1 MSYFVQAD
9 LEALIPRPW
18 LVEGL
23 NDDAEATTDEDI
35 AAAAAEGFAK
45 VKALAENEVNGVLGS
60 RYAVPLDVS
69 ANTGLAAFLKT
80 LCVLIGVE
88 AVFERRGREMLK
100 SRVEKLKNDRIRLAS
115 IAKGTDPLSP
125 SVKPVN
131 TPGLVFSED
140 SRVYS
145 ENVAA

>member
-1 MSYFVQAD
+1 MSYFLQAD

-23 NDDAEATTDEDI
+23 NDDATATETEDVE
-35 AAAAAEGFAK
+35 AAAAVGFAK
-45 VKALAENEVNGVLGS
+45 VQALAENEVNGVLGA

-69 ANTGLAAFLKT
+69 GNTGLAAFLNS
-80 LCVLIGVE
+80 LCVLIAVE
-88 AVFERRGREMLK
+88 AVFDRRGRDLTK
-100 SRVEKLKNDRIRLAS
+100 SRIEKLKNDRVCLAS

-125 SVKPVN
+125 AIKPVN
-131 TPGLVFSED
+131 TPGVVIGED

-145 ENVAA
+145 EGLAA